1 MGDVRTK
8 LELQDNFSAKMWEI
22 VASMNAA
29 VEMAENFRK
38 STGTDIND
46 QGLKNYQNELDKTN
60 RVIRQTEQAAYGYAK
75 AENEVSDKS
84 DKAAQSVRK
93 QADAYGDIEPAAKR
107 ASAGISGTADSLN
120 NLFLAAGGYKVLQFV
135 KSAFTDTAGAA
146 IEFESAITGV
156 YKTVDGTQEQL
167 LGLSDAA
174 RNMALSI
181 PSNVTEIAG
190 VMESAGQLGIATD
203 SIESF
208 TETMIALGESTNLS
222 ADEAASSLAKFA
234 NVTGMSADNYSN
246 LGSVIVDLGNNFA
259 TTEADIVNMSSYLA
273 SAASLAGLA
282 ETDILALAT
291 AMTSVGIN
299 AEAGGSS
306 MSRLITAMQT
316 AVETGSANL
325 EQFASV
331 ADMTAQE
338 FSAAFGEN
346 AIGAIEAFI
355 AGLNDVERNG
365 ASASVILQQMDLDD
379 IRLANTI
386 KALASSSGVLSSAV
400 TTANT
405 AWTENT
411 ALTTEAEKRYK
422 TLESKLQLTKNA
434 ANELEI
440 AVGGALSPTIGG
452 LADMTTEA
460 LKGLAGLADSCPVL
474 TTGIMGT
481 VGAVGTVT
489 GAFSTLA
496 PSITAVSSAMQ
507 AMNKTLSLG
516 RIGLVVGSIA
526 LLGGVIGAIAGAANN
541 AKDEVEDYNGTLA
554 QCSEEISTLEGQY
567 KAVVDA
573 YGANSEAAKSLE
585 SQLEKLNAQY
595 EKGGGAAADY
605 AQRVTTISESIREGI
620 DEYNKQT
627 TSIAEMGNAGYIAAA
642 QLKYLSEKGAKTNS
656 DLDLMKEYADYLNDT
671 FNCNIVVNYD
681 TGDITGFD
689 PYNMSAVD
697 EVVEKNK
704 KENAADFIGDPVKR
718 SEYEEQLKQQQETL
732 RLMQMYEDQIKK
744 MSSDPSYV
752 SAKGN
757 TTYTGVAVPE
767 NYNPGDYS
775 TDVESLYQGVLTY
788 DELSSK
794 YEESKKAYDEAS
806 ASVSEYES
814 KFREAGTVLGY
825 TTDAID
831 ENLETAKNQTL
842 ELGASSEETAEK
854 ISSAEGVVSNVWN
867 NYSGEITKFAEEYQ
881 KAFGEIRSSLD
892 GMFDLFEDPGLVNG
906 FMNLQDTFSMDT
918 ATSNIQDQIDYFSQY
933 NDAVK
938 QLSGLKMDNDVIS
951 QLDPEQAVAFAQEL
965 GNMNTTD
972 AEKKVKELNDALKEL
987 SGIKDNT
994 SQSLLEVNKVMQE
1007 EFNKI
1012 KQNVDDNMEG
1022 VISQMGLSADAA
1034 NSAKVMMDG
1043 YIAQL
1048 KASGY
1053 NAVEEAMSIALRIS
1067 KALSAANA
1075 VNVSYPAPK
1084 GTTVN
1089 GPGDLIGGYAT
1100 GTLSAAPG
1108 LALVGENGPEL
1119 VNFGGGEVVYTAQE
1133 TQRILSQQQK
1143 ATEVYIPENLKQAI
1157 EYGERFQ
1164 NDNISMPHEAAASGA
1179 TRRVVVEI
1187 AGNGSIEVTGGANK
1201 EELLGLLMESVEP
1214 AIMDILLTE
1223 IYEEGDDSYE
1233 Y

>member
-1 MGDVRTK
+1 MSTKIYTMTHKKFNPPSDDTYIPLHVGRACAADLGYMGDDIGDNISK
-8 LELQDNFSAKMWEI
+8 LNCYYGELTGMYWMWKNLPQEGNVGVCHYRRFFLKDSTHIMSEPDFDKILSEYDIITSRAFYAEKNYRDYIKELSALDELTEEQKKTADRYKELYEAKQKAAQ
-22 VASMNAA
+22 ASQKHAD
-29 VEMAENFRK
+29 K
-38 STGTDIND
+38 
-46 QGLKNYQNELDKTN
+46 LKNEAEL
-60 RVIRQTEQAAYGYAK
+60 
-75 AENEVSDKS
+75 S
-84 DKAAQSVRK
+84 DKAAQSARK

-120 NLFLAAGGYKVLQFV
+120 NLFMAAGGYKVLQFV
-135 KSAFTDTAGAA
+135 KSVFTDTASAA

-174 RNMALSI
+174 RNMALNI
-181 PSNVTEIAG
+181 PSDVTEIAG

-259 TTEADIVNMSSYLA
+259 TTEADIVDMSSYLA

-405 AWTENT
+405 AWTEHT

-434 ANELEI
+434 AHELEI

-489 GAFSTLA
+489 GAFSALA

-526 LLGGVIGAIAGAANN
+526 LLGGVIGAIAGAASN

-642 QLKYLSEKGAKTNS
+642 QLKYLSEKSVKTNS

-689 PYNMSAVD
+689 PNDMSIVD
-697 EVVEKNK
+697 EVVDKNK
-704 KENAADFIGDPVKR
+704 RENASAFIGDPVKR
-718 SEYEEQLKQQQETL
+718 SKYEEQLRQQQEAL

-744 MSSDPSYV
+744 ISSDPSYV
-752 SAKGN
+752 SVKGGN
-757 TTYTGVAVPE
+757 TTYTGIAIPE
-767 NYNPGDYS
+767 NYNPEDYN
-775 TDVESLYQGVLTY
+775 TDAESLYQGVMTY

-794 YEESKKAYDEAS
+794 FEESKKAYDEAS

-842 ELGASSEETAEK
+842 GLGASSEETAEK
-854 ISSAEGVVSNVWN
+854 ISSAEGIVSNVWN
-867 NYSGEITKFAEEYQ
+867 SYSGEITKFAEEYQ

-892 GMFDLFEDPGLVNG
+892 GMFGLLEDPGLVNG

-918 ATSNIQDQIDYFSQY
+918 ATKNIQDQIDYFSQY

-951 QLDPEQAVAFAQEL
+951 QLDPEQAEKGQRAQ
-965 GNMNTTD
+965 
-972 AEKKVKELNDALKEL
+972 
-987 SGIKDNT
+987 
-994 SQSLLEVNKVMQE
+994 
-1007 EFNKI
+1007 
-1012 KQNVDDNMEG
+1012 
-1022 VISQMGLSADAA
+1022 
-1034 NSAKVMMDG
+1034 
-1043 YIAQL
+1043 
-1048 KASGY
+1048 
-1053 NAVEEAMSIALRIS
+1053 
-1067 KALSAANA
+1067 
-1075 VNVSYPAPK
+1075 
-1084 GTTVN
+1084 
-1089 GPGDLIGGYAT
+1089 
-1100 GTLSAAPG
+1100 
-1108 LALVGENGPEL
+1108 
-1119 VNFGGGEVVYTAQE
+1119 
-1133 TQRILSQQQK
+1133 
-1143 ATEVYIPENLKQAI
+1143 
-1157 EYGERFQ
+1157 
-1164 NDNISMPHEAAASGA
+1164 
-1179 TRRVVVEI
+1179 
-1187 AGNGSIEVTGGANK
+1187 
-1201 EELLGLLMESVEP
+1201 
-1214 AIMDILLTE
+1214 
-1223 IYEEGDDSYE
+1223 
-1233 Y
+1233 